1 MTTAI
6 DPRQAAPAIE
16 RKERSLLQD
25 SFRRLLKNRLAIISG
40 LFIIG
45 LTLAAFPF
53 ASIVAPQDPATQVLT
68 ANNSVPDWMMFILPE
83 GSEAYVKINNDYS
96 LSADHL
102 GRDIF
107 SRAIY
112 GARVS
117 LMIAFVASTVS
128 LIIGTLYGSVSG
140 YVGGATDNIMMRII
154 DLLYAFPFLIVVILL
169 QTYFKAVARQSEQGG
184 SFSRMLISAN
194 ESMGG
199 LLFLFIAIGLINWL
213 GLARVARAQVLSQKN
228 KEFVEAARAM
238 GASSTRIMFQHILP
252 NIFGPLIVLETLAI
266 PGYIFTE
273 AFLSFIGL
281 GVDPPTP
288 SWGIMISD
296 AVPALRTYP
305 NQILVP
311 AIFLTLTTLAFN
323 FLGDGL
329 RDAFDPRQ
337 RE

>member
-1 MTTAI
+1 MTAAI
-6 DPRQAAPAIE
+6 DPRKAAPAIE

-25 SFRRLLKNRLAIISG
+25 SFRRLLKNRLAVLSG

-53 ASIVAPQDPATQVLT
+53 ASIVAPQDPAKQVLT
-68 ANNSVPDWMMFILPE
+68 ANNSVPEWMMFVLPE
-83 GSEAYVKINNDYS
+83 GAEQYVRVNNDYI
-96 LSADHL
+96 LSADSL
-102 GRDIF
+102 GRDIW

-117 LMIAFVASTVS
+117 LTIAFVASTVS
-128 LIIGTLYGSVSG
+128 IIIGTLYGSISG
-140 YVGGATDNIMMRII
+140 YAGGVADNVMMRII

-169 QTYFKAVARQSEQGG
+169 QTYFKAVARQSEGG
-184 SFSRMLISAN
+184 GAFSRLIINAN

-199 LLFLFIAIGLINWL
+199 LLFLFIAIGLINWI
-213 GLARVARAQVLSQKN
+213 GLARVARAQVLSAKN